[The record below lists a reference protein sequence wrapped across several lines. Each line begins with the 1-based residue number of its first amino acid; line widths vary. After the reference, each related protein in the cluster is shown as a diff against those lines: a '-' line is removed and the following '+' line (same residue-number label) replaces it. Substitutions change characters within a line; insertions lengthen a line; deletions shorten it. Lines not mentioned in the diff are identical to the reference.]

1 MTQIDD
7 ILNEFPDDSR
17 QVVGAMWQALPAAT
31 RQELLAFI
39 PSLPGQPG
47 KLQKLAELAHRQLQ
61 FSFGDRSKV
70 AIVGPANVGK
80 STLYNTLLA
89 ERKDRAEVSPVPG
102 TTRENQEASAGP
114 FSVVD
119 TPGAD
124 AVGAVGQ
131 RERQLALQAAREADF
146 LIILFDAVQGVKQTE
161 QELFHELE
169 ALKKPYVV
177 VLNKMDLVG
186 KRQRQAV
193 IARAAEN
200 LGVDG
205 DEIIPIS
212 AQDEENLERVV
223 LAVVK
228 AEPAL
233 VAALGRALPA
243 YRRQLSWRVI
253 SGAATTAGLVA
264 LTPLPFLDF
273 VPLLGVQVSLVLG
286 VARIYDYK
294 ITLRRARE
302 IFGVL
307 GGGFLARTAF
317 YELVKIGGPPAWLIA
332 AAVAAGTTVSMGYA
346 AMVWFERGERV
357 SRETTQRVARTVIAH
372 VGDSLKSLGRRKPSR
387 QELSERIQEALQT
400 VPETKAPDSGSAN
413 GDGSGQAGE

>member
-1 MTQIDD
+1 MTHIDE

-17 QVVGAMWQALPAAT
+17 QVVGAMWQALPAMQ
-31 RQELLAFI
+31 RQELLALL
-39 PSLPGQPG
+39 PMLPGQPG
-47 KLQKLAELAHRQLQ
+47 KIQKLFELAHRQLQ
-61 FSFGDRSKV
+61 LSFGDRRSV

-89 ERKDRAEVSPVPG
+89 DRKDRAEVGPVPG
-102 TTRENQEASAGP
+102 TTRQNQQASAGP

-124 AVGAVGQ
+124 AVGPVGQ
-131 RERQLALQAAREADF
+131 RERELALQAAREADF

-161 QELFHELE
+161 QELFQELE
-169 ALKKPYVV
+169 ALDKPYVV
-177 VLNKMDLVG
+177 VLNKMDVVAR
-186 KRQRQAV
+186 RQREAV
-193 IARAAEN
+193 VARAAEN
-200 LGVDG
+200 LGLEAA
-205 DEIIPIS
+205 EIIPIS

-253 SGAATTAGLVA
+253 SGAATTAGFVA

-273 VPLLGVQVSLVLG
+273 VPLVGVQVSLVLG
-286 VARIYDYK
+286 VARIYDYR

-302 IFGVL
+302 IIGVL

-317 YELVKIGGPPAWLIA
+317 YELVKIGGPPAWVIA

-346 AMVWFERGERV
+346 AMIWFERGERV
-357 SRETTQRVARTVIAH
+357 SRETTQRVARTVISH
-372 VGDSLKSLGRRKPSR
+372 VGDSLKNLGRRKPSR
-387 QELSERIQEALQT
+387 QELSERIQEALDT
-400 VPETKAPDSGSAN
+400 IPNA
-413 GDGSGQAGE
+413 